1 MKPEQKKEN
10 PDEYKKIESSESE
23 EEDKPKAEDGV
34 KEVK

>member
-10 PDEYKKIESSESE
+10 PDEYKKIESESE